1 MSYVYYPYNAMYV
14 KVDAFYGNAASAVT
28 VPWAKSQSQINVL
41 EVVGQLLA
49 AALSSGS
56 IGTVFG
62 LVVSTSTLVK
72 TVLYM
77 LMIYNH
83 PRPVEVLPCVNRA
96 TPAEA
101 WDFWVLFVLTNGWW
115 IVMPA
120 LVVRT
125 LSERLI
131 AATQSS

>member
-1 MSYVYYPYNAMYV
+1 MDN
-14 KVDAFYGNAASAVT
+14 FYGDPHNVAT
-28 VPWAKSQSQINVL
+28 VPWAKSQTQVNVV
-41 EVVGQLLA
+41 EIVGQLLA

-77 LMIYNH
+77 LMIANH
-83 PRPVEVLPCVNRA
+83 PRPVEVLPSIARA
-96 TPAEA
+96 TPAQA
-101 WDFWVLFVLTNGWW
+101 WDFWVLFVATNGWW
-115 IVMPA
+115 ILIPA